1 MVKSTYGTG
10 CFALM
15 NIGENAAISRHRLVT
30 TVAYS
35 IDEKITYALEGSI
48 FIAGAAIQ
56 WIKDGLSLLSNY
68 EDSEKI
74 AEEIS
79 STQGVYFIPALT
91 GLGAPYWRSD
101 VRGSIVGLSR
111 ETKSDHIIRAS
122 LEAQAYQTRDLI
134 DIMCQDADLSID
146 QMRIDGGLAKK

>member
-1 MVKSTYGTG
+1 MLQY
-10 CFALM
+10 L
-15 NIGENAAISRHRLVT
+15 RHRLIT

-68 EDSEKI
+68 EDSERI

-79 STQGVYFIPALT
+79 PTRGVILFQL
-91 GLGAPYWRSD
+91 
-101 VRGSIVGLSR
+101 
-111 ETKSDHIIRAS
+111 
-122 LEAQAYQTRDLI
+122 
-134 DIMCQDADLSID
+134 
-146 QMRIDGGLAKK
+146 